1 MEIGIYD
8 RCGDSRHGYET
19 DCAESRNDG
28 YDEGFERI
36 VDAATWTARA

>member
-19 DCAESRNDG
+19 DYAGSRNG
-28 YDEGFERI
+28 GCDEDFERI